1 MTSYHLPLAAD
12 ARLPNLLQPVLQPSL
27 IRTGTQ
33 WTKRLCRIIENRLN
47 TRDFRTPQDR
57 LERVQANS

>member
-1 MTSYHLPLAAD
+1 MTSYQLLLAAD
-12 ARLPNLLQPVLQPSL
+12 ARLPILLQPVPQPSL

-33 WTKRLCRIIENRLN
+33 WTKRLRQIIEIRINK
-47 TRDFRTPQDR
+47 RDFRTHQYG